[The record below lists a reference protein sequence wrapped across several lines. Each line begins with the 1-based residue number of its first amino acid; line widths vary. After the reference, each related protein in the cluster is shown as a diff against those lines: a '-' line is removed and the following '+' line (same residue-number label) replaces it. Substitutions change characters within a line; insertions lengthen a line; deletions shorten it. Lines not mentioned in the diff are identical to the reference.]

1 MERARRQGKHIGR
14 PRAGIDADQARRA
27 LAKAGSLRNDTNEG
41 TNLKDTPAKRA
52 RLVADVACIRAEID
66 AKRFDYLR
74 WFPSGNKAALF
85 RPATVAAHEVTIAEY
100 AKTWLVGKVADKD
113 NRRTLVRD
121 YRHHLN
127 HILPALGST
136 PLVRLSL
143 NDLKQ
148 LKDRLRENGLALKTA
163 RNIID
168 ATFRALYRDA
178 CDAKVIRPEE
188 NPFEKIRW
196 PRREEPGPDPY
207 TPEERD
213 GILAFFRDSTHRVRR
228 RYYPLVFTL
237 FWTGMRLS
245 EALGLKWRDVDVR
258 AGTITIRRSRVMGEE
273 NAPKTKRSARTIK
286 LHPEVVEVLRQHRGP
301 RIPPP
306 TDPVFVNRNGGA
318 VNGDAFYDRDWKPAL
333 EALQIRLRPVK
344 NTRHTFI
351 TTALEQHWSPAT
363 VARNC
368 GTSLEMI
375 DRHYAGII
383 EASLEADLARL
394 PVGTVP
400 KVASHGGE
408 K

>member
-1 MERARRQGKHIGR
+1 MGCTLRTNRHGYLAIRVWGFMDPQGTVL
-14 PRAGIDADQARRA
+14 D
-27 LAKAGSLRNDTNEG
+27 SNEG
-41 TNLKDTPAKRA
+41 TDFKDSPANRA
-52 RLVADVACIRAEID
+52 RLAADVACIRAEID
-66 AKRFDYLR
+66 AGRFDYLR

-85 RPATVAAHEVTIAEY
+85 RPATVVVREVTIAEY
-100 AKTWLVGKVADKD
+100 AETWLAGKAADKD

-121 YRHHLN
+121 YRRHLN
-127 HILPALGST
+127 HILPALGTVS
-136 PLVRLSL
+136 LMRLSL
-143 NDLKQ
+143 NDLKEF
-148 LKDRLRENGLALKTA
+148 KDRLRESGLALKTA

-286 LHPEVVEVLRQHRGP
+286 LHPDVVEVLRQHRGP

-306 TDPVFVNRNGGA
+306 TDPVFVNQNGEA
-318 VNGDAFYDRDWKPAL
+318 VNGDAFYDWNWKPAL
-333 EALQIRLRPVK
+333 EDLSIRLRPVK

-351 TTALEQHWSPAT
+351 TTALEQRWSPAT
-363 VARNC
+363 AARYC

-375 DRHYAGII
+375 DKHYAGVI

-394 PVGTVP
+394 PLGTVP
-400 KVASHGGE
+400 RITSNAGK